1 MKDLDLHIFVYG
13 TLKPGEA
20 NFEIYCGNR
29 VINSQRAYIQGEL
42 YDLPSLGYPGLLHG
56 NSQVHGFVLS
66 FDCPAILSELDEL
79 EDFQPHRHPAENDY
93 NRELVVAHIS
103 TVGVTSPLENRTDQL
118 LAWAYFMN
126 PERLARFG
134 SIHLPDGWWA
144 PKSN

>member
-29 VINSQRAYIQGEL
+29 VINSQRAYVYGEL
-42 YDLPSLGYPGLLHG
+42 YDLPALGYPGLLHG

-66 FDCPAILSELDEL
+66 FDSPTILPKLDEL

-93 NRELVVAHIS
+93 NRELVVAR
-103 TVGVTSPLENRTDQL
+103 TSPDRTAEI

-126 PERLARFG
+126 PARIERWG
-134 SIHLPDGWWA
+134 GIHLPDGWWT
-144 PKSN
+144 PQSHY